1 MSLIIKDCKI
11 LKNNKLIST
20 NIFIKKNKI
29 FNIGRCMKADH
40 DVDAKG
46 KLVIPGLIDCHV
58 HFREPGMER
67 KEDFFTGSCAAAS
80 GGISTILDM
89 PNTNPPTTTIKL
101 LNEKRK
107 LAKKSIVNY
116 GFHFGST
123 NGNLKEI
130 KKAKNIASVKVFM
143 DISTGKLIIN
153 NDDVLKNIFKN
164 SKIISVHA
172 EGKMVEK
179 AVNLIKNTKNRLYLC
194 HITSKEEIRFLK
206 KKKIKNKVFVEV
218 TPHHLF
224 LTKIEEIKKKGFVM
238 MKPSLKAKEDQNAL
252 WKAIKEGTVD
262 TIATDHA
269 PHTKKEKESLIKEK
283 IPSGVP
289 GCETMLPLLLDAY
302 NEKKLSLKTIVELCC
317 ENPAKIFN
325 IRNKGKIKKGYDA
338 DLVIID
344 LGLKKKVNNKN
355 LYTKCG
361 WSPFNGW
368 KLKGWPVTTIV
379 NGKIIF
385 DNGKINKIK
394 AKEVEYGKI

>member
-355 LYTKCG
+355 LYTRCG

-368 KLKGWPVTTIV
+368 KLKGWPITTIV

>member
-355 LYTKCG
+355 LYTRCG